1 MSLSINTNIASL
13 SAQRA
18 LSNSQSDAA
27 TAMQR
32 LSTGLRINSAKDDAA
47 GLAIA
52 NSFTSQVKGLQQ
64 ASRNASDAVSLLQ
77 TAEGGLQS
85 ITDNLQ
91 RIRELAVQAS
101 NGTLGAAD
109 RSALNEEVL
118 QLRDEIDRV
127 ATSTTFSSVAILSG
141 SAGTPGA
148 AQTFNFQVGD
158 GNDTAVDRMAVEI
171 ADFNT
176 AHLGGGITGTSTN
189 AGTEITGALT
199 ALNITVG
206 AGSAT
211 TVALPTDNT
220 TLFDNTT
227 NYASDVAAAI
237 VTASGNKVT
246 ATASDSSVSL
256 GVINATGTKDTTD
269 TAKVTVNGVDV
280 DVSSALSGGSI
291 TASEIKTIFNAS
303 TAFNSSTGTASTTI
317 AASVDA
323 NGNLIFTDTSG
334 KNLSASY
341 SITDT
346 TNETTTSDF
355 TLGTG
360 FSSTAASGAAVTQNV
375 AVSLGTFGGPT
386 NVAGTTPA
394 AADKLQFQFF
404 DDTTLVDI
412 ELSGA
417 DILKTGTD
425 LATALNTA
433 LQASTY
439 SQKADMTIA
448 YDAVN
453 QDFELTNSNA
463 NPKSFAIKTQ
473 GTGGITLVEG
483 ASVTTGSSFTGTGS
497 SNIAAVTGF
506 GKLTVA
512 STSET
517 FAFSGAS
524 ATASGLGTSAS
535 TGHTTAGG
543 TVSAVSVDTQSNAQS
558 AIQTI
563 DSALGM
569 VNEGRAKMGAYQARF
584 DSVVSS
590 VGIAVENA
598 QASRAR
604 VLDADFAQES
614 AALAKTQVLQQAGI
628 SVLAQA
634 NAMPQQVL
642 ALLQ

>member
-1 MSLSINTNIASL
+1 MSLGINTNIASL

-52 NSFTSQVKGLQQ
+52 NSFTAQVKGLQQ

-141 SAGTPGA
+141 SGTSGA

-158 GNDTAVDRMAVEI
+158 GNDTAVDRMSVEI

-206 AGSAT
+206 AGNAT
-211 TVALPTDNT
+211 AVALPTDNT

-237 VTASGNKVT
+237 VTASGSKVT

-256 GVINATGTKDTTD
+256 GAINATGTKDSTD

-303 TAFNSSTGTASTTI
+303 AEFNSSNGTASTTI
-317 AASVDA
+317 SASVDA

-341 SITDT
+341 DITDT
-346 TNETTTSDF
+346 TSDTTTSDF
-355 TLGTG
+355 TLANG
-360 FSSTAASGAAVTQNV
+360 FSTTAASGSAVTQNTP
-375 AVSLGTFGGPT
+375 VSFGTGPSVT

-394 AADKLQFQFF
+394 ATDKLQFTIF
-404 DDTTLVDI
+404 DGVTEVAI
-412 ELSGA
+412 ELTGA
-417 DILKTGTD
+417 DILKTGAD
-425 LATALNTA
+425 LATALQTEF
-433 LQASTY
+433 QASTHTQASDLTVTY
-439 SQKADMTIA
+439 NSGNGEFS
-448 YDAVN
+448 VN
-453 QDFELTNSNA
+453 NA
-463 NPKSFAIKTQ
+463 NGTPTDFAIKAS

-483 ASVTTGSSFTGTGS
+483 TSVTTGSSFSGTGS
-497 SNIAAVTGF
+497 NDIAAVTGF

-584 DSVVSS
+584 DSVVTS

>member
-118 QLRDEIDRV
+118 QLRNEIDRV

-141 SAGTPGA
+141 SGTSGA

-158 GNDTAVDRMAVEI
+158 GNDTAVDRMSVEI

-176 AHLGGGITGTSTN
+176 AHLGGGITGTSTI

-199 ALNITVG
+199 ALDITVG

-246 ATASDSSVSL
+246 ASASDSSVSL

-303 TAFNSSTGTASTTI
+303 TAFNSSNGTASTTI
-317 AASVDA
+317 SASVDA

-346 TNETTTSDF
+346 TNETTTSDY

-360 FSSTAASGAAVTQNV
+360 FSVTNAAGQAVTTGV
-375 AVSLGTFGGPT
+375 AVSLGTFDGPT
-386 NVAGTTPA
+386 NVAGVTDN
-394 AADKLQFQFF
+394 ADKLQFTFF
-404 DDTTLVDI
+404 DAGNERAI

-417 DILKTGTD
+417 DILKTGHD
-425 LATALNTA
+425 LATALNAA
-433 LQASTY
+433 LQASSH
-439 SQKADMTIA
+439 SQKGDITIA
-448 YDAVN
+448 YDAAN
-453 QDFELTNSNA
+453 QDFELTNTNLSPTA
-463 NPKSFAIKTQ
+463 FAIKTQ

-517 FAFSGAS
+517 FKFTGAS
-524 ATASGLGTSAS
+524 TTASGLGTSAS

-543 TVSAVSVDTQSNAQS
+543 TVDTVSVDTQSNAQS